1 MVRVEKV
8 AANAPRFSWKVSN
21 RLKFMKSNLGEF
33 KKVSKR
39 EVRSANGSPA
49 FTLTELV
56 VIIAVIA
63 LLAATLLPAL
73 ANTKFRDQFANC
85 TANLRQWGVV
95 ANAFSTDN
103 QGKLPSFPMLIGYAS
118 GNLWD
123 VDATM
128 ATNLVPYG
136 ATVPMYFCQVRD
148 DFQAI
153 VNANPGVTITSPT
166 QFIAL
171 NNPPGAQGI
180 QYNHAYLT
188 IFYSV
193 YIPRQLGTSVNS
205 GWWPI
210 DSSISTWPSPSF
222 GGKVNPAI
230 PYYSTGNPWP
240 LHSSDKWAA
249 ANPIMTDTL
258 FYGGNGGFRG
268 FVTTWAKAAGK
279 QSGGH
284 PYGGQIVNANLL
296 YADGHV
302 VVHNANQFVWSWYNP
317 WQYENF
323 Y

>member
-1 MVRVEKV
+1 MI
-8 AANAPRFSWKVSN
+8 
-21 RLKFMKSNLGEF
+21 MKKSLTPPAKG
-33 KKVSKR
+33 V
-39 EVRSANGSPA
+39 PA
-49 FTLTELV
+49 FTITELL
-56 VIIAVIA
+56 VILATIA

-95 ANAFSTDN
+95 ASAFSSDN
-103 QGKLPSFPMLIGYAS
+103 KGRLPSFPIRVGYAG

-123 VDATM
+123 VDNVMT
-128 ATNLVPYG
+128 TNLVPYG
-136 ATVPMYFCQVRD
+136 AAVPMYFCPVRD

-153 VNANPGVTITSPT
+153 VNANPGVAITSPT

-171 NNPPGAQGI
+171 NNPAGRQGI
-180 QYNHAYLT
+180 EYNHVYLT

-193 YIPRQLGTSVNS
+193 YIPRQLGTSANS

-210 DSSISTWPSPSF
+210 DTALSSWPKPSF
-222 GGKVNPAI
+222 IGLVNPAI
-230 PYYSTGNPWP
+230 PYSSTGNPWP

-258 FYGGNGGFRG
+258 FYGNYGGFKS
-268 FVTTWAKAAGK
+268 TWAQAAGK
-279 QSGGH
+279 QAGGH
-284 PYGGQIVNANLL
+284 AYGGQIVNANLL

-302 VVHNANQFVWSWYNP
+302 VVHNANQFVWSWFDAS
-317 WQYENF
+317 QYENF